1 MKPTQFQGSLV
12 NSNRILY
19 TPSDFAKTNLLHLQE
34 IGKLRAEKPHTSA
47 REGLNSYLFF
57 VVLDGSGTL
66 NYDGVTYALEAN
78 SCVFIDCQKP
88 YSHCSSENLWT
99 LQWVHFYGP
108 NMKAIYQ
115 KYQERGGNPT
125 FTTTHTSEY
134 NHTLE
139 ELFSCAASVSYV
151 KDMKIYEK
159 LTTLLTLLMEDS
171 WSLEKYNDE
180 NPAGK
185 RNLQDLK
192 EYLDIHF
199 AEKITLDFL
208 ADSFY
213 INKYYLTR
221 IFKEQ
226 FGISIN
232 QYLLQLRITHAKQ
245 LLRFSTNSIEEIA
258 TLCGIPD
265 ANYFARTFKK
275 VEGITPGDFR
285 RSW

>member
-1 MKPTQFQGSLV
+1 MKPSQFQGSLV

-34 IGKLRAEKPHTSA
+34 IGKLRAQKPHTSS
-47 REGLNSYLFF
+47 RDGLNSYLFF

-66 NYDGVTYALEAN
+66 NYDGVAYTLEAN
-78 SCVFIDCQKP
+78 SCVFIDCQKS
-88 YSHCSSENLWT
+88 YSHCSSEKLWT

-125 FTTTHTSEY
+125 FTTTQISEY
-134 NHTLE
+134 CHTLE
-139 ELFSCAASVSYV
+139 ELFTCASSASYV
-151 KDMKIYEK
+151 KDMKICEK

-171 WSLEKYNDE
+171 WSSEKFNNE
-180 NPAGK
+180 NPASK

-199 AEKITLDFL
+199 SEKITLGFL
-208 ADSFY
+208 AERFY

-226 FGISIN
+226 FGISVN

-245 LLRFSTNSIEEIA
+245 LLRFSTHSIEEIA
-258 TLCGIPD
+258 VLCGIHD

-275 VEGITPGDFR
+275 VEGITPGEFR